1 MADLVAALAVA
12 HGAGACDSTVVLAT
26 SESTVVR
33 QFYRDQSRGRLEVK
47 QHNNLLPKRLT
58 HHTHYRDVMKTAKF
72 KTTRQKIFYLCLKE
86 KNMYQIKE
94 YDIQNIMSFVF
105 YLK

>member
-1 MADLVAALAVA
+1 MQPTFTGLSVLADFVAALAVA

-47 QHNNLLPKRLT
+47 QHNNLLPSRLT
-58 HHTHYRDVMKTAKF
+58 HHTHYRDFMKTAKF
-72 KTTRQKIFYLCLKE
+72 KTTRKLLFYMCLKS
-86 KNMYQIKE
+86 K
-94 YDIQNIMSFVF
+94 
-105 YLK
+105 